1 MRIAMKCFYFEMT
14 EELYKQASHP
24 IRTKEDII
32 ALLVNTIK
40 LLVSMPAIAERDC
53 RQENKIIL
61 FVDKMSRLFFC
72 MKDKIFTVNF
82 PFSVFESDTT
92 ESITI
97 RYRHVEIDSYLSS
110 LIISVFV
117 DNETYAIP
125 MDDMKEFVFQHMAEN
140 GWDDADPDDVCEI
153 IKKLA
158 IFEAGY
164 LRYDHDEERA
174 NGRLHPENHI
184 DFCYESSN
192 EIKVGIDTLVDYK
205 WMIDLA
211 NINTEC
217 KFLK

>member
-1 MRIAMKCFYFEMT
+1 MKCFYFEMT

-110 LIISVFV
+110 LIVSVFV
-117 DNETYAIP
+117 DNASP
-125 MDDMKEFVFQHMAEN
+125 MDDMKEFVFQHMVEN

-192 EIKVGIDTLVDYK
+192 EIKVGIDTLVDHK